1 MGVVRL
7 EVIQVGIFR
16 GSIVTSGKL
25 FGGTLSGWKYSEVGD
40 IRKELSVRELPI
52 RVERK
57 K

>member
-25 FGGTLSGWKYSEVGD
+25 FGGTLSGWKYSQVGD

-52 RVERK
+52 RVE
-57 K
+57 